1 MDDTTRMRRAGAD
14 GIDGAD
20 GTREW
25 GGRQLLTL
33 GVVLLGMLTLSMSMS
48 GTTVALTGIG
58 AELGASGP
66 ALQWVVTGYFLTAS
80 SFMLLFGS
88 LGDLVGRRRTYRTG
102 AVLFALGLGLGALA
116 PGIGLLDAARAL
128 AGLGAAGV
136 MAGGG
141 ALLASA
147 FRGAARTKAFAA
159 LGTTGGVGLALGP
172 TLTGALVGS
181 VGWRVAFG
189 LFAAVGL
196 LVAAGAGA
204 ADETR
209 TGGAPPGEA
218 RPGGA
223 RPGGAQPG
231 GVRPGRARPGGAR
244 PGGARPGRARPGGAR
259 PGRAQLGGAQLGG
272 RTKPNGAQTAG
283 RTKLDG
289 AGAALFVLGLG
300 LLMAGVTQGPAN
312 GWTSPPVLAALAAG
326 PALLAAFA
334 VRQSR
339 TARPLLDLTLVR
351 DRHYLAWT
359 VAGLSA
365 AVGFAGSLTHLP
377 TYFQG
382 VDGLSAGRA
391 GAAMLWLTA
400 PVLVAPLLGGRLLT
414 RGVPAR
420 AVITGALALVAGGN
434 AWLTVLEPGAG
445 TARLAGPLLAVGIG
459 TGLAN
464 GIVDGQA
471 MNRVGTDRAG
481 MAAGFLN
488 TVRGGGQAMV
498 IAALGAAL
506 LTLVSSRVGSAQ
518 VAAEVVSGHLAGGE
532 RAFLAAQFTSAWHTV
547 LWAVAALVTL
557 ALAAVATL
565 LRPDHRPGSGLG
577 TNPDSDTGVRPAPTH
592 RPKAAQGAN

>member
-1 MDDTTRMRRAGAD
+1 M
-14 GIDGAD
+14 
-20 GTREW
+20 
-25 GGRQLLTL
+25 LTL

-48 GTTVALTGIG
+48 GTTVALTDIG
-58 AELGASGP
+58 AELGASGT

-88 LGDLVGRRRTYRTG
+88 LGDLFGRRRTYRTG
-102 AVLFALGLGLGALA
+102 AVVFALGLGLGALA
-116 PGIGLLDAARAL
+116 PGIGFLDATRAL

-141 ALLASA
+141 ALIASA
-147 FRGAARTKAFAA
+147 FRGAARTRAFAA

-181 VGWRVAFG
+181 VGWRIAFG

-209 TGGAPPGEA
+209 PGAGTQTVGV
-218 RPGGA
+218 RPDGA
-223 RPGGAQPG
+223 RPD
-231 GVRPGRARPGGAR
+231 GVRPDGAR
-244 PGGARPGRARPGGAR
+244 PDGVRTAGVRTAGAR
-259 PGRAQLGGAQLGG
+259 
-272 RTKPNGAQTAG
+272 TAG

-312 GWTSPPVLAALAAG
+312 GWTSPPVLAALTAG
-326 PALLAAFA
+326 PALLVAFA

-339 TARPLLDLTLVR
+339 TAHPLLDLSLVR

-382 VDGLSAGRA
+382 VDGLSAGQA

-420 AVITGALALVAGGN
+420 VVITGALALVAGGN

-481 MAAGFLN
+481 VAAGFLN

-506 LTLVSSRVGSAQ
+506 LTLVSSRVSSAQ
-518 VAAEVVSGHLAGGE
+518 VAAEVVSGHLTGGE
-532 RAFLAAQFTSAWHTV
+532 RAFLAEQFTSAWHTV
-547 LWAVAALVTL
+547 LWTVAALVAL
-557 ALAAVATL
+557 ALATVATL
-565 LRPDHRPGSGLG
+565 LRPDNRPDNRPGTGISTSIG
-577 TNPDSDTGVRPAPTH
+577 TGISTSTDVAIGVRPTPAH
-592 RPKAAQGAN
+592 RTKAAQGAN